1 VRYRH
6 TQIGWTMIVTL
17 GGGSAFLAWAAAKR
31 GGFAPVV
38 VLAVAALL
46 LVLLVLFVSL
56 TVTVDDERVELR
68 MGPGPIRRCIP
79 VSEVLSVDRLT
90 LPWWAVGYGIRM
102 SLNGK
107 RQLWRVS
114 GSNAVNLELSGDR
127 RLLITS
133 DEPDA
138 LTAVISAAIEATR

>member
-1 VRYRH
+1 MTYRH
-6 TQIGWTMIVTL
+6 TQIGWAMIVIL
-17 GGGSAFLAWAAAKR
+17 GGGSAFLTWAATKS
-31 GGFAPVV
+31 GGLASAV
-38 VLAVAALL
+38 VLAVVVLL
-46 LVLLVLFVSL
+46 LVILVLFVSL

-68 MGPGPIRRCIP
+68 MGQGLIRRRIP
-79 VSEVLSVDRLT
+79 LSDVLSVDRMK

-114 GSNAVNLELSGDR
+114 GSDAVNLQLSGER
-127 RLLITS
+127 LLLITS

-138 LTAVISAAIEATR
+138 LAAVIRSAIESR